1 MTALGSA
8 TGSKTSLSSLP
19 SSSSSSSDDDD
30 DDDDD
35 ASSMLFVFSGH

>member
-19 SSSSSSSDDDD
+19 SSSSDDDDDD

-35 ASSMLFVFSGH
+35 ASSMLLVFSGH